1 MVNGTRTNDARPCG
15 DGAPRVKVVV
25 LGAGAVGAY
34 YGAQLARVGHEVT
47 FFARGDNLTAI
58 RAHGMEVRAPS
69 GAFHARVVATDNT
82 EELAPADCAI
92 LGVKSYSL
100 ESIAPVVK
108 RVAEQG
114 TAILPFMNGV
124 ETSERLEA
132 HGVPRSAMLGGVT
145 QISVVRVQP
154 GVVELRSPFQ
164 KIILGEL
171 DGRLT
176 DRVQRIAAAF
186 AEAGVNA
193 RSSTEIVVDLWQ
205 KFVFIT
211 TLAAA
216 CGLARTA
223 IGYLRAQPLG
233 RRLLERA
240 AGEVVAVARARGVA
254 LPGDEVARLMTL
266 IDGLPAGIKPSFLV
280 DIENGRPTELDT
292 LSGAVSRFAAA
303 LGIAAPI
310 HDTATV
316 ALAER

>member
-1 MVNGTRTNDARPCG
+1 M
-15 DGAPRVKVVV
+15 KFIV

-34 YGAQLARVGHEVT
+34 YGAQLARAGHEVT
-47 FFARGDNLTAI
+47 FFARGDNLAAI

-69 GAFHARVVATDNT
+69 GTFHARVAATDNA

-100 ESIAPVVK
+100 DSIAPVVN
-108 RVAEQG
+108 RVAGQG
-114 TAILPFMNGV
+114 TSILPFMNGV

-132 HGVPRSAMLGGVT
+132 HGVARRVMLGGVT

-164 KIILGEL
+164 VVILGEL
-171 DGRLT
+171 DGGMT
-176 DRVQRIAAAF
+176 ERVQRIAAAF

-193 RSSTEIVVDLWQ
+193 RPSTQIVVDLWQ

-216 CGLARTA
+216 CGLARSA

-240 AGEVVAVARARGVA
+240 ASEVVAVARASGVA
-254 LPGDEVARLMTL
+254 LPDDEVARLMTML
-266 IDGLPAGIKPSFLV
+266 DGLPATIKPSFLV

-292 LSGAVSRFAAA
+292 LSGAVSRFAAS